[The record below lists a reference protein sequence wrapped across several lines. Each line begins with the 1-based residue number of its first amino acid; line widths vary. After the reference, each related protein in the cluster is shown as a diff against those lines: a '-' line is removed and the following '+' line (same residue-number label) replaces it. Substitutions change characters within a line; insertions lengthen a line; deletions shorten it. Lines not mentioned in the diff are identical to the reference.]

1 MEYKK
6 TSIEFEFVCRSE
18 SSSSCDC
25 YESNG
30 EGGCK
35 HLEMQIGGN
44 YCCSDDAIREEFF
57 KIREN
62 V

>member
-1 MEYKK
+1 MIYKK
-6 TSIEFEFVCRSE
+6 TSIEFEFKCTAE
-18 SSSSCDC
+18 SDKSCDC
-25 YESNG
+25 YEPDG

-35 HLEMQIGGN
+35 HIEMQKGGN
-44 YCCSDDAIREEFF
+44 YCFSDDAIGEEFF